1 MQNNTSCPGILT
13 RELIVGRVGENA
25 YRTHKFDVS
34 PWLEE
39 YPSGTVS
46 IVYKRPDGQMRPVV
60 VGGTSSPIQWT
71 PDAADTA
78 VPGVGQIELRL
89 LDGETVGKTHIITAY
104 VEQSIGGTGP
114 VPPPPAPDWAEDVIK
129 AAEKAETATV
139 KTPYIGDNGNWY
151 VWNFEKNEYEDS
163 GVNSE
168 GKPGDPGPAGPAG
181 PQGPEGPAGE
191 QGPAGAKGDQ
201 GPAGPEGPQGPQG
214 ERGPAGA
221 KGEQGPAGPTGPQG
235 EQGETGPTGPQGE
248 RGPAGPQ
255 GPQGEP
261 GTGLDILG
269 TYATV
274 EALQTA
280 VTSPK
285 QGDMYNVGAAAPY
298 NIYMWDTTATPPAW
312 VDQGQLQGP
321 EGPQGPTG
329 ETGPTGPQGET
340 GPQGPT
346 GETGATG
353 PAGPK
358 GDPGAAGAKGDPGPY
373 FTPSVSA
380 EGILS
385 WSNNGGLNNP
395 PDANIKGP
403 QGEQGLTGERG
414 PAGEQGPQGEQGI
427 QGKQGIQG
435 EQGAKGDPGAKGD
448 TGPYFTPSVSAEGVI
463 SWSNNGGL
471 NNPPDANIRGPQG
484 EQGLTGERGPA
495 GEQGPQ
501 GIQGEQGIQGIQ
513 GEQGPQG
520 DPGAKGD
527 PGTAAG
533 FGTPTATATTLTAG
547 AAATVKVTASGA
559 DTAKVF
565 DFEFGIPQG
574 EKGATGDPG
583 AKGDT
588 GEQGPQGIQGPKG
601 ADGAKGDTGPYF
613 TPAVSAEGVISWSN
627 NGGLDNPASV
637 SIKGPQ
643 GAKGETGAQGDTG
656 AQGEQGPAGPNE
668 ITADTATSINGLL
681 KGAGGKVTQAVGDT
695 DYLTPPVMASSLPAS
710 GAALTANTIYNVS
723 SPVGTYVFTPPASG
737 WAHGTFSTAASV
749 AVSFVSGANYLGEA
763 PAIEASKTYEFDVY
777 NGVWAVQEVVSA

>member
-1 MQNNTSCPGILT
+1 MQSNTSCPGILT

-39 YPSGTVS
+39 YPDGTVS
-46 IVYKRPDGQMRPVV
+46 IVYKRPDGQIRPVV

-151 VWNFEKNEYEDS
+151 VWSFEKNEYEDS

-168 GKPGDPGPAGPAG
+168 GKPGEPGPAGPAG

-214 ERGPAGA
+214 ERGPAGP
-221 KGEQGPAGPTGPQG
+221 EGPQ
-235 EQGETGPTGPQGE
+235 GPQGE
-248 RGPAGPQ
+248 RGPAGAKGEQGPQGDTGPAGPAGEQ

-261 GTGLDILG
+261 GTGLNILG

-298 NIYMWDTTATPPAW
+298 NIYMWDTTAPAGW
-312 VDQGQLQGP
+312 KDQGQLQGP
-321 EGPQGPTG
+321 QGPQGPTG
-329 ETGPTGPQGET
+329 E
-340 GPQGPT
+340 QGPVGPK

-353 PAGPK
+353 PRGEQGPAGEQGPK
-358 GDPGAAGAKGDPGPY
+358 GDPGAAG
-373 FTPSVSA
+373 V
-380 EGILS
+380 
-385 WSNNGGLNNP
+385 
-395 PDANIKGP
+395 
-403 QGEQGLTGERG
+403 
-414 PAGEQGPQGEQGI
+414 
-427 QGKQGIQG
+427 
-435 EQGAKGDPGAKGD
+435 KGD

-471 NNPPDANIRGPQG
+471 ANPPDANIKGPQGEQGPTGEAAGFGTPTAMATTLDAGAPATVEVTASGADTAKVFTFKFGVPKGEQGIQGLIGNPGDKGERGPAGAHFTPSVTADGDLSWSNDGGLENPATINIRGPQG
-484 EQGLTGERGPA
+484 EQG
-495 GEQGPQ
+495 
-501 GIQGEQGIQGIQ
+501 I
-513 GEQGPQG
+513 QG

-574 EKGATGDPG
+574 ATGDPG

-601 ADGAKGDTGPYF
+601 ADGPKGDIGPYF
-613 TPAVSAEGVISWSN
+613 TPAVSAEGILSWTN
-627 NGGLDNPASV
+627 NGGLDNPANV
-637 SIKGPQ
+637 DIKGPQ
-643 GAKGETGAQGDTG
+643 GAKGDT
-656 AQGEQGPAGPNE
+656 GEQGPAGPNE
-668 ITADTATSINGLL
+668 ITADTATNINGLL
-681 KGAGGKVTQAVGDT
+681 KGVGGKVTQAAGGT
-695 DYLTPPVMASSLPAS
+695 DYQPPIPAGTYAAPSQGKAAALSASAWA
-710 GAALTANTIYNVS
+710 GAAA
-723 SPVGTYVFTPPASG
+723 PFTQAVTVQG
-737 WAHGTFSTAASV
+737 VTAASNIIV
-749 AVSFVSGANYLGEA
+749 TPA
-763 PAIEASKTYEFDVY
+763 PASLEAYGAAQVRCTEQAANSLTFTCEKVPETNLTV
-777 NGVWAVQEVVSA
+777 NILIVG

>member
-1 MQNNTSCPGILT
+1 M
-13 RELIVGRVGENA
+13 
-25 YRTHKFDVS
+25 
-34 PWLEE
+34 
-39 YPSGTVS
+39 
-46 IVYKRPDGQMRPVV
+46 
-60 VGGTSSPIQWT
+60 
-71 PDAADTA
+71 
-78 VPGVGQIELRL
+78 
-89 LDGETVGKTHIITAY
+89 
-104 VEQSIGGTGP
+104 
-114 VPPPPAPDWAEDVIK
+114 PPPPAPDWAEDVIK

-151 VWNFEKNEYEDS
+151 VWSFEKNEYEDS

-168 GKPGDPGPAGPAG
+168 GKPGKPGPAGPAG

-214 ERGPAGA
+214 ERGPAGP
-221 KGEQGPAGPTGPQG
+221 EGPQ
-235 EQGETGPTGPQGE
+235 GPQGE
-248 RGPAGPQ
+248 RGPAGAKGEQGPQGETGPAGPAGEQ

-261 GTGLDILG
+261 GTGLNILG

-298 NIYMWDTTATPPAW
+298 NIYMWDTTAPAGW
-312 VDQGQLQGP
+312 KNQGQLQGP

-329 ETGPTGPQGET
+329 E
-340 GPQGPT
+340 QGPEGPK

-353 PAGPK
+353 PRGEQGPAGEQGPK
-358 GDPGAAGAKGDPGPY
+358 GDPGAAGAKGDTGPYFTPSISAEGIISWSNNGGLANPPDANIKGPQGEQGPQGTAAGFGTPTATATTLDAGVPATVEVTASGADTAKVFAFTFGVPKGAKGDTGAKGEQGATGEQGPKGDPGAKGEQGAKGDTGPY

-385 WSNNGGLNNP
+385 WSNNGGL
-395 PDANIKGP
+395 
-403 QGEQGLTGERG
+403 
-414 PAGEQGPQGEQGI
+414 
-427 QGKQGIQG
+427 
-435 EQGAKGDPGAKGD
+435 
-448 TGPYFTPSVSAEGVI
+448 
-463 SWSNNGGL
+463 
-471 NNPPDANIRGPQG
+471 
-484 EQGLTGERGPA
+484 
-495 GEQGPQ
+495 
-501 GIQGEQGIQGIQ
+501 
-513 GEQGPQG
+513 
-520 DPGAKGD
+520 
-527 PGTAAG
+527 
-533 FGTPTATATTLTAG
+533 
-547 AAATVKVTASGA
+547 
-559 DTAKVF
+559 
-565 DFEFGIPQG
+565 
-574 EKGATGDPG
+574 
-583 AKGDT
+583 
-588 GEQGPQGIQGPKG
+588 
-601 ADGAKGDTGPYF
+601 
-613 TPAVSAEGVISWSN
+613 
-627 NGGLDNPASV
+627 DNPVSV

-643 GAKGETGAQGDTG
+643 GETGAKGDTG

-668 ITADTATSINGLL
+668 ITADTATSINGML
-681 KGAGGKVTQAVGDT
+681 KGAGGKVTQAAGGV